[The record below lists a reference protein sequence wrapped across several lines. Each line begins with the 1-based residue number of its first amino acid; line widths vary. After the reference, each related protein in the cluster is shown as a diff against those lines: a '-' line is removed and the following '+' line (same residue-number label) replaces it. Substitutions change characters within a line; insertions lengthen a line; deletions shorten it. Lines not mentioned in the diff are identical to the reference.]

1 MIEQSFDQHQ
11 KLKTIEWTANSNS
24 SLLQNTQWTGLPSH
38 IASVWIP
45 GHRFAAAKVQQTP
58 KVLRVKPDLC
68 FTCHLFPQIGKSSVM
83 RNCINSYTH
92 MYVYEKELCN
102 KHICVLYNIISLC
115 CYWLLAIFT
124 RVFVANP
131 PQSASQNGYVL
142 LRSQLS
148 NFALRSS
155 DKAWPQHLKSWSKHL
170 FCSCQRCQALCSL
183 KRWHHYFGRISMG
196 FEWISMD
203 FNGFHVWITL
213 KAAVI
218 SRDTKRWLSVA
229 PSPSIASSR
238 VASVLALPA
247 AQCLEIPRFRI
258 FPRGCQVPRPG
269 RNKSAQNGCEC
280 SQQSLRLNFCRKNK
294 LHRPHQLCHSAF
306 GAIRWKWV
314 FIWEF

>member
-38 IASVWIP
+38 VASVWIP

-68 FTCHLFPQIGKSSVM
+68 FTCHLFPQIGKSPIM

-92 MYVYEKELCN
+92 MYMYIYILCN
-102 KHICVLYNIISLC
+102 TYICVLYIISLC
-115 CYWLLAIFT
+115 CYCLLVMFT
-124 RVFVANP
+124 RAFVANP

-148 NFALRSS
+148 NLALSSS
-155 DKAWPQHLKSWSKHL
+155 DKAWPQHLKSWSNHL

-183 KRWHHYFGRISMG
+183 KRWHHMHH
-196 FEWISMD
+196 D
-203 FNGFHVWITL
+203 FNGFHVWISL

-218 SRDTKRWLSVA
+218 SRDTKRWPSVA

-238 VASVLALPA
+238 VASVLALAA
-247 AQCLEIPRFRI
+247 AQCLEISRFRI

-280 SQQSLRLNFCRKNK
+280 S
-294 LHRPHQLCHSAF
+294 
-306 GAIRWKWV
+306 
-314 FIWEF
+314 